1 MKPQTKKMIKA
12 SFIKLL
18 RQKPLSK
25 ITVKEIVESCGIN
38 RNSFY
43 YHYNDIPNLLE
54 EIINEKTDEIIREG
68 QNGDFC
74 DWMTAAIRV
83 ALENSSA
90 VLNIFNYADR
100 RMFERSL
107 NRIAE
112 RTVTGCVDFHSAVF
126 NISDDSREAVI
137 LYYKGLLTGLALDW
151 LGSGMKY
158 DLEHK
163 MKRICAIFDGTF
175 ENAMRKCKR
184 FDKLSF

>member
-83 ALENSSA
+83 ALENRSA

-112 RTVTGCVDFHSAVF
+112 RTVTG
-126 NISDDSREAVI
+126 
-137 LYYKGLLTGLALDW
+137 
-151 LGSGMKY
+151 
-158 DLEHK
+158 
-163 MKRICAIFDGTF
+163 
-175 ENAMRKCKR
+175 
-184 FDKLSF
+184 